1 MTSTSDD
8 AVAAL
13 VLELDNLGA
22 YFSRLLGVAVREND
36 YKKIDECF
44 KIIEN
49 LANGARTIASNNYS
63 FADVF
68 VIEFEESAREMI
80 DKIKEASNNFSSLIQ
95 YDFVV
100 KHIFELNLKLANN
113 VFANETFE
121 IDNKS
126 SKTFTCLPIELA
138 NYLKIGSELKDEDAT
153 RKLKEELALLKD
165 RNAGSNSIEDSSYYA
180 AIIGPSFMGKTQTAF
195 TLSHLMNV
203 MYVNLLSTVPRTGE
217 SGSQPIYE
225 EFLDFSKLFS
235 ITIDEDLKIPDA
247 ISASSI
253 YRHSAR
259 FHTLGLLYCLI
270 RRKVLNAN
278 ETTEQNFLAILNI
291 KKAFIPKITPS
302 QFRSK
307 MLGNS
312 I

>member
-1 MTSTSDD
+1 MTSTSND

-13 VLELDNLGA
+13 LLELDNLGA
-22 YFSRLLGVAVREND
+22 YFSRLLGVAGREND

-44 KIIEN
+44 KLIEN
-49 LANGARTIASNNYS
+49 LANGARSIASKNYS

-80 DKIKEASNNFSSLIQ
+80 DKIKETSNNFSSLMQ
-95 YDFVV
+95 YAIVV
-100 KHIFELNLKLANN
+100 KHIFALNLKLANN

-126 SKTFTCLPIELA
+126 SKTYTCLPKELSD
-138 NYLKIGSELKDEDAT
+138 YLKIGHELKDEDAT
-153 RKLKEELALLKD
+153 RKLKEELALLK
-165 RNAGSNSIEDSSYYA
+165 NSYNDCESSYYA
-180 AIIGPSFMGKTQTAF
+180 AIIGPSYMGKTQTAF

-203 MYVNLLSTVPRTGE
+203 MYVNLLSTVPR
-217 SGSQPIYE
+217 SDSCVSQPIYDK
-225 EFLDFSKLFS
+225 LQNFSKLFS
-235 ITIDEDLKIPDA
+235 ITIDEDLKIPDT

-253 YRHSAR
+253 YGHSAR

-270 RRKVLNAN
+270 RRKVLNPN
-278 ETTEQNFLAILNI
+278 ETPEQNFLAILNI
-291 KKAFIPKITPS
+291 KKALIPKITPS

-307 MLGNS
+307 MEGNS